1 MKGNLLLLL
10 TITLA
15 VGACRKDII
24 TPLEGESALLSL
36 DEMLRQ
42 IPIKTQ
48 TETTFILRK
57 ITTDQELTTRNDMK
71 IFLRQT
77 ERLFTETQNRS
88 VIVPCSQ
95 CNELKITVSEVY
107 KTGDIIGRKVPTAT
121 SANFLLETGA
131 MVNIQATCDGRSL
144 ALADKQFMQ
153 LLIPSTN
160 RVDDFMIHHYEP
172 NAKPQSG
179 WNGAGGNPTWTSWNS
194 LLNLGEKVTGY
205 NLLTSKIDWISAA
218 RRIGENSNT
227 SIRVQVGNDNVINKD
242 NTRVFV
248 RFTDKGRSING
259 IAQFNVKEGDA
270 PNMFTFDGA
279 PIGTNARIYI
289 ISKIGEQFLWKEHDV
304 RQLVQRDMSIVT
316 VAPDKYG
323 PLALLDAL
331 RAL

>member
-1 MKGNLLLLL
+1 MKRNLLLLL
-10 TITLA
+10 IITLA

-24 TPLEGESALLSL
+24 TPPDGDPILLSL

-42 IPIKTQ
+42 IPIKRQ
-48 TETTFILRK
+48 TDTTFVLRK
-57 ITTDQELTTRNDMK
+57 ITTDQELTTRNNMK

-77 ERLFTETQNRS
+77 ERLFTETENRS

-160 RVDDFMIHHYEP
+160 RINDLMIHHYEP

-179 WNGAGGNPTWTSWNS
+179 WNGTGGNPSWTSWNPIP
-194 LLNLGEKVTGY
+194 NLGEKVTGY
-205 NLLTSKIDWISAA
+205 SLLVSKIDWIAA
-218 RRIGENSNT
+218 AQRIGENNNT
-227 SIRVQVGNDNVINKD
+227 SIRVQVGNDNVINKN

-248 RFTDKGRSING
+248 TFTDKGRRING

-279 PIGTNARIYI
+279 PIGMNARIYV

-304 RQLVQRDMSIVT
+304 RQLVQRDMSIVPI
-316 VAPDKYG
+316 APDKYG
-323 PLALLDAL
+323 PLQLLEAL